1 MATHKLIPYWIHLTK
16 KYQPEER
23 VQLNNL
29 MGEGT
34 DFSVNNI
41 IDAFDNFCSDYNT
54 GYEKLPK
61 MEKTLSVKNTNSN
74 DEIIE
79 GVLRTGRYGTGAD
92 HRNVNDDSLK
102 EEARGADDAVVLPY
116 YFLIVLPSDN
126 KKRALLILE
135 KIGNLGTKMPFEEVV
150 SDWMGK
156 RGNCLVHYDPV
167 VTEDLYEKVEN
178 ADRLLSLELTK
189 TRSAKALHDQLG
201 SPFKSYGQANEKLI
215 FDSSTAGGNI
225 PVNVDELKDVFFNSE
240 RSAVTIRDQEFS
252 DGKLRIEDDGS
263 QRTLSLF
270 QEEVNM
276 NQVLD
281 FEKDDIDLDNQGHP
295 DCSDLSEVA
304 RDFANDILD
313 DHNEDGIPGKP
324 LL

>member
-16 KYQPEER
+16 KYHPDDA
-23 VQLNNL
+23 VQLDDL

-34 DFSVNNI
+34 DFSVNSI
-41 IDAFDNFCSDYNT
+41 IDVFDNFCSDYES
-54 GYEKLPK
+54 GYENLPE
-61 MEKTLSVKNTNSN
+61 MEKTLSVKERHSDGNV
-74 DEIIE
+74 IE

-92 HRNVNDDSLK
+92 HRNVNDDSLE

-116 YFLIVLPSDN
+116 YFLLVLPTDN
-126 KKRALLILE
+126 KEQALLILE
-135 KIGNLGTKMPFEEVV
+135 KIGNLGTKLPFEEVLD
-150 SDWMGK
+150 DWIGK

-178 ADRLLSLELTK
+178 ADRILSLELTK
-189 TRSAKALHDQLG
+189 TRSAQALHDQLG
-201 SPFKSYGQANEKLI
+201 SPFKSYGQADEKLV
-215 FDSSTAGGNI
+215 FGSSTAGSNI
-225 PVNVDELKDVFFNSE
+225 PVNVDELKDIFFNSD
-240 RSAVTIRDQEFS
+240 RSSVTIRDQEFS

-281 FEKDDIDLDNQGHP
+281 FEEDDIDKNELGHP
-295 DCSDLSEVA
+295 DPSDMSKVA
-304 RDFANDILD
+304 REFANDILD
-313 DHNEDGIPGKP
+313 DHNESGISDTS
-324 LL
+324 LF